1 MMLMIKLILIA
12 NSALAGVS
20 YWQNGIV
27 DSSYAEIHGGGGG
40 GGGFSGGGAGTYNGN
55 GAGGT

>member
-1 MMLMIKLILIA
+1 MIKLILIA

-20 YWQNGIV
+20 YWQNDIV
-27 DSSYAEIHGGGGG
+27 HSFYAEIHGGGGG
-40 GGGFSGGGAGTYNGN
+40 GGGYGGGGAGTYGGN